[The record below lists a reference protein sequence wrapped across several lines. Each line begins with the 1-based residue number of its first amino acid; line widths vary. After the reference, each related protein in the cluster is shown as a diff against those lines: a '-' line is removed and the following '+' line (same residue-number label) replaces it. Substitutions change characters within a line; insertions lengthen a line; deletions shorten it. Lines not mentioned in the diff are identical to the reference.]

1 MGDMNKKPSL
11 SVINNYKSVSQNCRN
26 DRQQRCEGSEIRN
39 KWRTSAR
46 QAIGKPD
53 NQDETNAEGIRNKWK
68 TTAEQIVE
76 SHKSWKLIDGSVEE
90 IHWSSADD
98 CWKWIKRF
106 LTLGNIGVIAV
117 CFCLLMG
124 TTYVCFRR

>member
-1 MGDMNKKPSL
+1 MTDVNRKTSL
-11 SVINNYKSVSQNCRN
+11 HVINNYKSASRNLQN
-26 DRQQRCEGSEIRN
+26 DRQQCCEGSEIRN
-39 KWRTSAR
+39 KWRSSAR

-53 NQDETNAEGIRNKWK
+53 NEVGEGIRNKWMA
-68 TTAEQIVE
+68 TAEQVIE
-76 SHKSWKLIDGSVEE
+76 NHKSWKLIDGSVEE

>member
-1 MGDMNKKPSL
+1 MTDVNRKTSL
-11 SVINNYKSVSQNCRN
+11 HVINNYKSVSQALQNQN
-26 DRQQRCEGSEIRN
+26 SQRCEGSEIRN
-39 KWRTSAR
+39 KWRSSAR

-53 NQDETNAEGIRNKWK
+53 NEAGESIRNKWK
-68 TTAEQIVE
+68 VTAEQVIDN
-76 SHKSWKLIDGSVEE
+76 HKSWKLIDGSVEE
-90 IHWSSADD
+90 ISWSSADD

>member
-1 MGDMNKKPSL
+1 MNDVNRKTSL
-11 SVINNYKSVSQNCRN
+11 HVINDYKTVSQNLQHE
-26 DRQQRCEGSEIRN
+26 RQQRCEGSEIRN
-39 KWRTSAR
+39 KWRNSAR
-46 QAIGKPD
+46 QAIGKP
-53 NQDETNAEGIRNKWK
+53 NNEVGEGIRNKWMA
-68 TTAEQIVE
+68 TAEQVIE
-76 SHKSWKLIDGSVEE
+76 NHKSWKLIDGSVEE
-90 IHWSSADD
+90 ISWSSADD

>member
-1 MGDMNKKPSL
+1 MTDVNRKTSL
-11 SVINNYKSVSQNCRN
+11 HVINNYKSVSQALQNQN
-26 DRQQRCEGSEIRN
+26 SQRSEGSEIRN
-39 KWRTSAR
+39 KWRSSAR

-53 NQDETNAEGIRNKWK
+53 NEAGESIRNKWK
-68 TTAEQIVE
+68 VTAEQVIDN
-76 SHKSWKLIDGSVEE
+76 HKSWKLIDGSVEE
-90 IHWSSADD
+90 ISWSSADD